1 MIGTSSFT
9 GYFLASVPAS
19 LKKNIDGLNA
29 VEQAAQIL
37 IMMRIVI
44 ALFALVLL
52 TPPTLLAQR
61 GDKPGE
67 AQHARIPKENIPPS
81 PPLSPS
87 DALKQFKVQPGY
99 KIELAASEPTI
110 EVPTILQ
117 FDPDGRLWVV
127 EMRGFMATPDGV
139 GETNPVGRISILE
152 DTNGDGTMDRHKVF
166 LDGLVMPRAL
176 LLVNDGALV
185 CEPPNLWFYPIKDDQ
200 PGARVLVASDFAK
213 DADPTLGLRMN
224 PEHSGNSL
232 TLALDNWIYSL
243 YHPFR
248 YRFAEGKWKREP
260 VPQRA
265 QWGQAQDDFGRLY
278 YTSNSDQLRGD
289 MLPPHYFGSKVKQ
302 KLPGIGIQVA
312 KDQATWP
319 ARINPGVNRGYQS
332 GTLRDDG
339 TLARFTAACGTCIY
353 RGTLLPPDAYGNAFV
368 CEPSANLIRRNILSE
383 QDGIVSARNAC
394 DKSEFIASTDEL
406 FRPVNMT
413 TGPDGAL
420 YIADMYHGI
429 IQHRFFLTS
438 YLRRQAE
445 DRGIEKVTD
454 HGRIWRVLAEGKK
467 AELVVKY
474 STLASADLVKQLEN
488 PNGARRDTAQRLLVE
503 RQDASVVDALKSL
516 AANPA
521 NPVFRLHAL
530 WTLEGLGRLDEP
542 TLGLALKDSDSKVRA
557 AAIRLT
563 AQSIPSNSLTSVNA
577 AVAVTDRLAACATD
591 ASADVQA
598 ALALALSSLPP
609 TDRSKATVAELAKSS
624 ASLVRDT
631 ARYAQTVFEP
641 VKPEVAVS
649 RARPLTPDEM
659 RRFDAGK
666 AMYEA
671 TCLACHQAHGMGQI
685 GLAPPLVGSEWVAG
699 PESRIIRIV
708 LNGLR
713 GPIKVKGETFELDM
727 PTLGVLDDEQIAA
740 ALTYVRREWGHG
752 YEPVTPEAVKKVREA
767 TASREDAWT
776 MLELLKVP

>member
-1 MIGTSSFT
+1 
-9 GYFLASVPAS
+9 
-19 LKKNIDGLNA
+19 
-29 VEQAAQIL
+29 
-37 IMMRIVI
+37 MMRIVI
-44 ALFALVLL
+44 ALLAFVLL
-52 TPPTLLAQR
+52 TPPLTVLAQR

-67 AQHARIPKENIPPS
+67 TQHSRIPREKIPSS

-99 KIELAASEPTI
+99 KIELVASEPTI
-110 EVPTILQ
+110 QVPTILQ

-152 DTNGDGTMDRHKVF
+152 DTDGDGTMDKHKVF
-166 LDGLVMPRAL
+166 LDHLVMPRAL
-176 LLVNDGALV
+176 LLVNEGALV
-185 CEPPNLWFYPIKDDQ
+185 CEPPNLWFYPIKDDL
-200 PGARVLVASDFAK
+200 PGTRVLVVSDFAK
-213 DADPTLGLRMN
+213 DADPALGQRMN

-232 TLALDNWIYSL
+232 VLALDNWIYGL

-248 YRFAEGKWKREP
+248 YRLMDGKWKREP

-265 QWGQAQDDFGRLY
+265 QWGQSQDDFGRLY

-289 MLPPHYFGSKVKQ
+289 MVPPHYFSSKVKQ
-302 KLPGIGIQVA
+302 KLPGIGVQVA

-319 ARINPGVNRGYQS
+319 ARMNPGVNRGYQS

-383 QDGIVSARNAC
+383 QDGVVSAKNAY
-394 DKSEFIASTDEL
+394 DKAEFIASTDEL
-406 FRPVNMT
+406 FRPVNIT

-445 DRGIEKVTD
+445 DRGIEKVID
-454 HGRIWRVLAEGKK
+454 HGRIWRVTGEGKK
-467 AELVVKY
+467 AEPVLKF
-474 STLASADLVKQLEN
+474 STLSSAALVRQLEN

-503 RQDASVVDALKSL
+503 RNDASVVDALKSL
-516 AANPA
+516 AATSA

-530 WTLEGLGRLDEP
+530 WTLEGMGRLDEP
-542 TLGLALKDSDSKVRA
+542 TMGLALKDSDSKVRA
-557 AAIRLT
+557 AGIRLL
-563 AQSIPSNSLTSVNA
+563 AQSVPMNSLT
-577 AVAVTDRLAACATD
+577 AVAAAAAMADRLAGSAAD

-598 ALALALSSLPP
+598 ELALALSSLPP
-609 TDRSKATVAELAKSS
+609 TDKSKAAVAELEKSS
-624 ASLVRDT
+624 VNLVRDT

-641 VKPEVAVS
+641 VKPEVAAS
-649 RARPLTPDEM
+649 SARPLTADEK

-727 PTLGVLDDEQIAA
+727 PTLGVLDDDQIAA

-776 MLELLKVP
+776 MPELLKVP